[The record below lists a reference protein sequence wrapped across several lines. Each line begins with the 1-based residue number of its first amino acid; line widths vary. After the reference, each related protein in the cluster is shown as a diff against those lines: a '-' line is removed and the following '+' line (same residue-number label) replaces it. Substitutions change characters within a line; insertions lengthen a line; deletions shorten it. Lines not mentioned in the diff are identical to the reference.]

1 MLEWLILMIVVPAV
15 VVPVVLL
22 AGFAGCDRVF
32 GLQRVIPAPPII
44 TVSEGTGLDTTALA
58 WTFTSSFTTFEIERT
73 KLPDEVPDPVFEVNG
88 VSLDDTGLEPGTIYQ
103 YRVRAILANGEES
116 TDWSAPASATTF
128 SFYTTFE
135 WKNYEE
141 VFSRDVGGWAG
152 YCIVQRIEAE
162 RLAKSG
168 GRVRVTLRASST
180 SDAAIR
186 RVYISRASGDP
197 SRDLYD
203 PNVDLT
209 PIITTPLVIT
219 ANTSL
224 PLPVI
229 DYNLDESLPL
239 LIAID
244 FNDAPSSG
252 IRVSDHAEGSAT
264 IHVPAEEARTFF
276 KEATE
281 AAAAADRIAFDPTP
295 GINFVYKIEV
305 VAP

>member
-32 GLQRVIPAPPII
+32 GLQRTIPAPPII

-116 TDWSAPASATTF
+116 TDWSAPATAKTF

-152 YCIVQRIEAE
+152 FCIIQRIEAG
-162 RLAKSG
+162 RLTKSG
-168 GRVRVTLRASST
+168 GKVRVTLRASST
-180 SDAAIR
+180 SGAWVR
-186 RVYISRASGDP
+186 RVYISRPSGDS
-197 SRDLYD
+197 SRDPYD
-203 PNVDLT
+203 PDVDLI
-209 PIITTPLVIT
+209 PIVTAPLTIA

-224 PLPVI
+224 LLPLV
-229 DYNLDESLPL
+229 DYNLDENLPL

-244 FNDAPSSG
+244 FDDSPPSG
-252 IRVSDHAEGSAT
+252 IRTSDHADGSAV
-264 IHVPAEEARTFF
+264 IHVPPDEARTFF
-276 KEATE
+276 KPAAE
-281 AAAAADRIAFDPTP
+281 AAAEPERTGFDPTP